1 MNVTDEEILIAL
13 RGRFEVGGNLL
24 FIRYYK
30 PLVLFANSIISD
42 LSYAEDLVQDVFYKF
57 IRDKVYE
64 NDFPLS
70 LSTYL
75 FRAVKNTCLNVINR
89 KEVVCYGIDLLYYD
103 KEDEKTF
110 LIEPHLVEKIMQEI
124 EGLPERTKFILK
136 AVIFERKKYQDVAT
150 ECGITI
156 NTVKSLLKNG
166 LKTLRSLFPD
176 HFMLLLLIRKYFR

>member
-13 RGRFEVGGNLL
+13 RGRYETGGNLL

-30 PLVLFANSIISD
+30 PLVLFANSLISD

-57 IRDKVYE
+57 MRDKVYM
-64 NDFPLS
+64 NDFPFS

-75 FRAVKNTCLNVINR
+75 FRAVKNSCLNVLNR
-89 KEVVCYGIDLLYYD
+89 KEVVCYGMDLLHYD
-103 KEDEKTF
+103 REEEKTF
-110 LIEPHLVEKIMQEI
+110 LIEPQLVENILQEI
-124 EGLPERTKFILK
+124 EELPDRTKYIIK
-136 AVIFERKKYQDVAT
+136 AVIFERKKYQDVAN
-150 ECGITI
+150 ECDISI

-176 HFMLLLLIRKYFR
+176 HLMLLFFMRKFVR